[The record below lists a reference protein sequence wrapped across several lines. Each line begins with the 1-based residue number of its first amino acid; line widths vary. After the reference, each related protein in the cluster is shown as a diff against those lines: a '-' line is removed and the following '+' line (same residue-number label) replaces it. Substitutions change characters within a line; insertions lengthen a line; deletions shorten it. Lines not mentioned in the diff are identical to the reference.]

1 MSVALQKDKDAKAA
15 WGWVIEMYGYTLAAY
30 KLGISHDLRPQM
42 AAQPPWDKA
51 VGDFISIH
59 FTYGMDYDLDGVF
72 TPGKIGAWRFD
83 KRSYS
88 HAYPPKKIPD
98 PPKGMNNDLVR
109 ALVDAVNEASAALP
123 DWGKW
128 GTENVIAGFN

>member
-1 MSVALQKDKDAKAA
+1 
-15 WGWVIEMYGYTLAAY
+15 MYGYTLAAY
-30 KLGISHDLRPQM
+30 KLGISHDLRPQL

-51 VGDFISIH
+51 DRRLHLHPLHLRHGLRL
-59 FTYGMDYDLDGVF
+59 GRPN
-72 TPGKIGAWRFD
+72 PGKIGAWRFD

-128 GTENVIAGFN
+128 GTENVIAGFH